1 MLDLDERHDRIH
13 TATEDEIRTAL
24 NRFRVEE
31 RGCRIAALLVVVAEE
46 FLAMD
51 SVTDIDDVMEAFHA
65 LMDLR
70 VDISSDLFQ
79 TEGSA

>member
-1 MLDLDERHDRIH
+1 
-13 TATEDEIRTAL
+13 
-24 NRFRVEE
+24 
-31 RGCRIAALLVVVAEE
+31 VAEE